1 MSKSLDVRTRVLAAM
16 LSGLSC
22 RQPAIRF
29 GVSAPSAIRRRT
41 MERVQGDAKP
51 KAVVARPALDAPGP
65 SCGRPF
71 ARWSMRPRTSC
82 SKSSGRRWPRDAYGK
97 LRRAVALLSP
107 PQDHAQKR
115 PRTARAGSPGHRET
129 PRAWFNG
136 QLESRSRPPCVQ
148 HRNARPRPTSAAG
161 TDGRRNGQ
169 RLRVGVPY
177 VHSKTTTF
185 VAGLHLNGI
194 VAPVVLDGSTNGS
207 AFERPSAD
215 PDLSISSRRDLF
227 GVVG

>member
-1 MSKSLDVRTRVLAAM
+1 MSNLLTLGRVCLPAI

-22 RQPAIRF
+22 RQAAIRF
-29 GVSAPSAIRRRT
+29 GASSAIPCRT

-71 ARWSMRPRTSC
+71 ARWSMRPGTSR
-82 SKSSGRRWPRDAYGK
+82 SKSSGRRWPRDASGK

-115 PRTARAGSPGHRET
+115 PRMARAGSPRHREA

-148 HRNARPRPTSAAG
+148 HRNARPRPIPAAG
-161 TDGRRNGQ
+161 ADGCRNGQ
-169 RLRVGVPY
+169 RLRV
-177 VHSKTTTF
+177 
-185 VAGLHLNGI
+185 
-194 VAPVVLDGSTNGS
+194 
-207 AFERPSAD
+207 AFLMCTPKQRPSSPDCTLTKSSLRWFWTD
-215 PDLSISSRRDLF
+215 PQTAPPLSALQRIQI
-227 GVVG
+227 